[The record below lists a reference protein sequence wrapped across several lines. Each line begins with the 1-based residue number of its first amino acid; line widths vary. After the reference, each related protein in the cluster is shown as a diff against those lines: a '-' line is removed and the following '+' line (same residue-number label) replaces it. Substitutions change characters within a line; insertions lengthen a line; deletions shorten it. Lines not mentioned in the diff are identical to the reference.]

1 MVVPRVDLRVDHLRW
16 RQVLDHLAGDE
27 EEVAALLV
35 RARPT
40 DDPAVVVIEG
50 WRPVDEAAVVD
61 RSHGLRWNGRFNLRL
76 AREAEST
83 GQGVVFV
90 HRHPGRSTPRLSPTD
105 RDRGRALMRFLRR
118 RCPQATHGIV
128 VLSDDGIAGWL
139 EGPSGRRRI
148 GEVRDS
154 GPPLLVM
161 PGRRARTVGSPDDRQ
176 LLAFG
181 PSGMAALTTGRVGLV
196 GVSGGGS
203 HVGEQLIHAGIG
215 TLIPVDSQ
223 LVEDTNLRRLV
234 GARRRDVDV
243 TRKVDV
249 PRRLA
254 REVRPTVRVIPIAE
268 DFPSERSLA
277 LLRTVDVLVGCVDAW
292 DVRDD
297 LNTFA
302 LEHRI
307 PYVDIGAVI
316 TPPTAGF
323 GVRASGQI
331 AIVIPGGPCLRCV
344 GIVTDARVEQA
355 RRRRLGYLGGV
366 AEPQVV
372 SVNGTLASEAVSAT
386 MLLLAGSDTYVP
398 RRRYA
403 LPPGVLREV
412 TAKRDRRCPA
422 CRQSGLRPLT

>member
-1 MVVPRVDLRVDHLRW
+1 MVVPRVDLRVDRHLW
-16 RQVLDHLAGDE
+16 RQVADHLAGDE
-27 EEVAALLV
+27 EQVAALFV

-40 DDPAVVVIEG
+40 VDPVALVIEA
-50 WRPVDEAAVVD
+50 WRPVDEAVVLD
-61 RSHGLRWNGRFNLRL
+61 RSHGLRWDGRFNLRV

-83 GQGVVFV
+83 GRGVVFV
-90 HRHPGRSTPRLSPTD
+90 HRHRGRSTPRLSTTD
-105 RDRGRALMRFLRR
+105 SDRGRALVEFLRR
-118 RCPQATHGIV
+118 RCPSATHGIV
-128 VLSDDGIAGWL
+128 VLSADGIAGWL
-139 EGPSGRRRI
+139 EAPAGRRRV

-154 GPPLLVM
+154 GPPLLIV
-161 PGRRARTVGSPDDRQ
+161 PPRQVRVVERADDRQ

-181 PSGMAALTTGRVGLV
+181 PSGMTALATGSVGLV

-203 HVGEQLIHAGIG
+203 HVGQQLIHAGIG
-215 TLIPVDSQ
+215 TLVAVDGQ
-223 LVEDTNLRRLV
+223 LVDGTNLRRLV

-243 TRKVDV
+243 TFKVDI

-254 REVRPTVRVIPIAE
+254 RDVRPTVRVIPIAE

-277 LLRTVDVLVGCVDAW
+277 QLRNVDVLIGCVDGW

-297 LNTFA
+297 LNSFA

-316 TPPTAGF
+316 TPPTAGL

-331 AIVIPGGPCLRCV
+331 AIVVPGGPCLRCM
-344 GIVTDARVEQA
+344 GLVTDARVEEA
-355 RRRRLGYLGGV
+355 RRRRQGYLADT

-372 SVNGTLASEAVSAT
+372 SINGTLASEAVTAT
-386 MLLLAGSDTYVP
+386 MLLLAGSDRYVP
-398 RRRYA
+398 RRRYS

-412 TAKRDRRCPA
+412 AAKPDLRCRA
-422 CRQSGLRPLT
+422 CRNAGLRH